1 MNEPY
6 QRAYTIQQ
14 LSPIL
19 GFSEAYLYWLV
30 RTKRISTCDQKP
42 ILFNKNNVLDFFQKR
57 LPNCIRVVWS
67 DLK

>member
-1 MNEPY
+1 MNDSY

-30 RTKRISTCDQKP
+30 RTKRISIRDRNP
-42 ILFNKNNVLDFFQKR
+42 ILFTKNNILEFFQAR
-57 LPNCIRVVWS
+57 LPDCIRVVWNE
-67 DLK
+67 K